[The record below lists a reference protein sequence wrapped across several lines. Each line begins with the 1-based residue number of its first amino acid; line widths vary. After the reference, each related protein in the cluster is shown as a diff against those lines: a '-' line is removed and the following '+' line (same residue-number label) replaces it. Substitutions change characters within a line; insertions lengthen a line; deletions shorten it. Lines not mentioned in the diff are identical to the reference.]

1 MADGDVPTSTMES
14 TTVDTADL
22 CSDIVT
28 AIAERTGAD
37 PLEMDPLYDAVDV
50 DAIEAIVGSAGD
62 VSVEFA
68 YHGHTVAVDGDGS
81 VTVTGEA
88 DREMAEAE

>member
-1 MADGDVPTSTMES
+1 MES

-50 DAIEAIVGSAGD
+50 DAIEAIVGSAED
-62 VSVEFA
+62 ATVEFA
-68 YHGHTVAVDGDGS
+68 YHGHTVVVDGDGS

-88 DREMAEAE
+88 DREIAEAE

>member
-1 MADGDVPTSTMES
+1 MKS
-14 TTVDTADL
+14 TTVDTTDL

-50 DAIEAIVGSAGD
+50 DAIEAIVASAGD
-62 VSVEFA
+62 ASVEFV
-68 YHGHTVAVDGDGS
+68 YHGHTVVVDGDGS
-81 VTVTGEA
+81 VAVTGEA
-88 DREMAEAE
+88 DRELAEAE

>member
-1 MADGDVPTSTMES
+1 MES
-14 TTVDTADL
+14 TTIDTAGL

-50 DAIEAIVGSAGD
+50 DAVKAIVGSAGD
-62 VSVEFA
+62 ASVEFA
-68 YHGHTVAVDGDGS
+68 YHGHTVVVDGDGS

-88 DREMAEAE
+88 EPEMAGVE